1 MSVGDS
7 REGAPGSGSAKP
19 ADSRQGGASGAGSA
33 RPDAL
38 RGDVPPQQDVPP
50 QKVPPTEVLVVL
62 PTFNERLNLE
72 KVVAGVRRLGH
83 DVLIVDDASPDKTGE
98 LADSLA
104 AADPSIRVLHRPR
117 KLGLGSAY
125 EDAFKIGLAGGSAL
139 FVEMDADGSHL
150 PGNLEAIVAAARSSG
165 GLAIGS
171 RYIRGGEV
179 VGWPF
184 YRYLLSWAANV
195 YCRLLLWLP
204 THDCTSGYRCYT
216 RDLLTHIQLDEVV
229 SQGYSFQIEMVYR
242 ARQLGYQV
250 VETPIRFED
259 RVAGASK
266 VSQGEVRRAL
276 LTVLRLSLRRWTR
289 RK

>member
-1 MSVGDS
+1 MSV
-7 REGAPGSGSAKP
+7 A
-19 ADSRQGGASGAGSA
+19 A
-33 RPDAL
+33 RTT
-38 RGDVPPQQDVPP
+38 
-50 QKVPPTEVLVVL
+50 PPTEVLVVL
-62 PTFNERLNLE
+62 PTYNERLNLE
-72 KVVAGVRRLGH
+72 KVMAGIRRLGH
-83 DVLIVDDASPDKTGE
+83 DVMVVDDASPDGTGE

-104 AADPSIRVLHRPR
+104 AKDAGVRVLHRPQ

-125 EDAFKIGLAGGSAL
+125 EDAFRIGLADGSAL

-150 PGNLEAIVAAARSSG
+150 PGDLGAIVAAARSSG

-171 RYIRGGEV
+171 RYIEGGKI

-184 YRYLLSWAANV
+184 HRWLLSWAANV
-195 YCRLLLWLP
+195 YCRLLLGLP

-216 RDLLTHIQLDEVV
+216 RDLLQHIGLDDVV

-242 ARQLGYQV
+242 ARRLGYKV

-266 VSQGEVRRAL
+266 VSRGEVRRAL
-276 LTVLRLSLRRWTR
+276 WTVLRLRLKRG
-289 RK
+289 